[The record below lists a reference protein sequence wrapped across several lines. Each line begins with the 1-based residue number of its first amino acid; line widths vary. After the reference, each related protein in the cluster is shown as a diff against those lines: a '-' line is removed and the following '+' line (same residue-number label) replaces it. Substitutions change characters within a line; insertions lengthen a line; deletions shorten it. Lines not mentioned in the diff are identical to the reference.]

1 MIETITLGVGPD
13 VFLPQAGWAWHSEP
27 NHARMNGVNGQVF
40 SSLLSSKLQVPR
52 VRGLLVSRP
61 RLLSRMDAASQLPLA
76 LLAAPAGFGK
86 TTLVCDWVAQ
96 NDRRV
101 AWVSLDPADNDPA
114 RFWAYTLA
122 ALENLQAGLSTGEQA
137 LPDATAP
144 GDGPQAP
151 HALLTALINALA
163 GLPWD
168 FSLVFDD
175 YHAIRNPQI
184 HDALAY
190 IVNYAPA
197 CLHIVLATRAEP
209 PLPLSRWRARG
220 TLGEIRAADL
230 RFTPDE
236 ARQFLTGVMSLGLPE
251 EDSAALETYT
261 EGWIAGLQLAALA
274 LRQQEAARIH
284 DLISGSVASRRY
296 ILDYLSAEVLQAQEP
311 GVQNFLRQTAILD
324 QFSAPLC
331 DAVTGR
337 TDSQAVLSYLDRAEL
352 FVVPL
357 DPEGRWY
364 RYHNSF
370 APILLKLLG
379 ETEPALIPEL
389 HRRAAHW
396 YQAQPMYPEA
406 IRHAFAVPDHDLA
419 ADLIEVA
426 GIELL
431 ARAEVVTVLSWLAAL
446 PPEQVRSRTDL
457 CIYYLVANLVAWRVD
472 DLQRFVAELQE
483 GPPPPPA
490 TAERG
495 HELHSVMMAVQ
506 ALLAAKSGDES
517 RMSDLARYALESA
530 PDEATWPGVLR
541 PWVRGLSYLLSGEPE
556 SASQTLAEMISA
568 SQSQGNL
575 LLVAATVTAAARL
588 DIEYGRLS
596 RAGAVCRRAIVLLRQ
611 RGASRAPVAGLVYSM
626 MALTLRLQDDL
637 EGAEEHVLQALPLI
651 RHWGAT
657 WALLRNYV
665 SLAWIRQGR
674 GDLAGAE
681 EALRSASGL
690 AEDEAL
696 VNAHEAALAL
706 ARGDVDV
713 AARWAGEL
721 SSLWNPPK
729 LDLLSFVP
737 AKTATWPWLL
747 VAQGQAAQAV
757 PILQRLLDEP
767 AAKGRVPFQ
776 IHCLGLLALAWRS
789 QGQPDR
795 AWAALGEALGLAEP
809 EGYVRVLLDLG
820 RPLIELLRQGIAGH
834 AWPEPSTSAFAGKL
848 VALAQRAGAAA
859 VAGGQPAG
867 VGVLVEPL
875 SAREMEALRLAAQG
889 LSNQEIAELLYL
901 GLGTVKT
908 HMHNIYGK
916 LGVESR
922 KEAVAR
928 ARDLKLL

>member
-1 MIETITLGVGPD
+1 MPFWFTGLSCAILILQMLSP
-13 VFLPQAGWAWHSEP
+13 
-27 NHARMNGVNGQVF
+27 
-40 SSLLSSKLQVPR
+40 LLSSKLQAPR
-52 VRGLLVSRP
+52 VRSPLVSRP
-61 RLLSRMDAASQLPLA
+61 RLLSQMDEASRLPLT

-86 TTLVCDWVAQ
+86 TTVVSEWVA
-96 NDRRV
+96 RGSRHA

-122 ALENLQAGLSTGEQA
+122 ALETLQRGVSTTELAFPGGMALGGEQ
-137 LPDATAP
+137 
-144 GDGPQAP
+144 QAP
-151 HALLTALINALA
+151 DALLTALINAVA
-163 GLPWD
+163 GFSWD

-175 YHAIRNPQI
+175 YHVIKNQQI
-184 HDALAY
+184 HDAIAFV
-190 IVNYAPA
+190 VNYAPA

-236 ARQFLTGVMSLGLPE
+236 ARQFLTGVMGLGLPE
-251 EDSAALETYT
+251 EDSTALETYT

-274 LRQQEAARIH
+274 VRQQQASRIH
-284 DLISGSVASRRY
+284 DLIRGSVAGHRY
-296 ILDYLSAEVLQAQEP
+296 VLDYLSAEVLQALDP
-311 GVQNFLRQTAILD
+311 GVQSFLRQTAILD
-324 QFSAPLC
+324 QLSASLC

-337 TDSQAVLSYLDRAEL
+337 SDSQAVLAYLERSEL

-357 DPEGRWY
+357 DVEGHWY

-370 APILLKLLG
+370 APILQKLLSQA
-379 ETEPALIPEL
+379 EPALIPEL
-389 HRRAAHW
+389 HRRAALW
-396 YQAQPMYPEA
+396 YQEQRLYPEA
-406 IRHAFAVPDHDLA
+406 IHHALALPDYPLA
-419 ADLIEVA
+419 ANLIETA
-426 GIELL
+426 APEQLH
-431 ARAEVVTVLSWLAAL
+431 RAEVVTLVAWLEAL
-446 PPEQVRSRTDL
+446 PRDLIGSRADL
-457 CIYYLVANLVAWRVD
+457 SIYYLVANLVAWHVDELRQFVD
-472 DLQRFVAELQE
+472 DLQRD
-483 GPPPPPA
+483 PPPPA
-490 TAERG
+490 TAQHADDLRG
-495 HELHSVMMAVQ
+495 VIMVVQ

-530 PDEATWPGVLR
+530 PNEVTWPGVLR

-568 SQSQGNL
+568 NQTQGNL
-575 LLVAATVTAAARL
+575 MLAATVAAAARL
-588 DIEYGRLS
+588 DIEYGSLS
-596 RAGAVCRRAIVLLRQ
+596 RAGAMCRRAIVLLHQ
-611 RGASRAPVAGLVYSM
+611 RGGARAPVAGLVYSM

-637 EGAEEHVLQALPLI
+637 EGAEQYVLKGLPLI
-651 RHWGAT
+651 RQWGAT

-690 AEDEAL
+690 AEDEAM

-706 ARGDVDV
+706 ARGDVEA

-721 SSLWNPPK
+721 ARLSNAPE

-737 AKTATWPWLL
+737 VKTATWPWLL
-747 VAQGQAAQAV
+747 VAQGQSAQAV

-767 AAKGRVPFQ
+767 TARGRLPLR
-776 IHCLGLLALAWRS
+776 IHDNALLALAWRG
-789 QGQPDR
+789 QGQPGR
-795 AWAALGEALGLAEP
+795 AYVALGEALGLAEP
-809 EGYVRVLLDLG
+809 EGYLRVLLDLG
-820 RPLIELLRQGIAGH
+820 RPLIDLLREGLAAH
-834 AWPEPSTSAFAGKL
+834 AWPEPRLSAFAGKL
-848 VALAQRAGAAA
+848 VMLGQRAEAGAGPPAGLAPTAALA
-859 VAGGQPAG
+859 
-867 VGVLVEPL
+867 EPL
-875 SAREMEALRLAAQG
+875 SPREVEVLRLAAQG

-901 GLGTVKT
+901 GLSTVKT